1 MPSDEAIPEPNKRF
15 RRVVIKVRLER
26 GGTVEAWTYEA
37 IELPAARR
45 LIESGDFILHL
56 QRRTGP
62 SSPLDCHLWE
72 VLQSLRE
79 LNGDGWVKLPE

>member
-37 IELPAARR
+37 IELPQPGVSSRAAIYFASSAAHRTA
-45 LIESGDFILHL
+45 ES
-56 QRRTGP
+56 P
-62 SSPLDCHLWE
+62 SSPLDCHFWE

-79 LNGDGWVKLPE
+79 LNGDGWV